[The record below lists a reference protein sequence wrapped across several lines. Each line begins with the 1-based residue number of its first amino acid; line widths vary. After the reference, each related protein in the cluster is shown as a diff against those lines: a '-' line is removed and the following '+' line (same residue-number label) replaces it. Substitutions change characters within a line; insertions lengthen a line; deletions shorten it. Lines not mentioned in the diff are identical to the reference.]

1 MSSPNHG
8 FGSAAPPYGSGYY
21 AGTTST
27 STPTAQ
33 PASASGSAPAPAPA
47 PGSTGSAGSGGGF
60 GGFDRL
66 ASLAT
71 AALAYCQVTSPDRPI
86 GSTQAAP
93 AEETKAKRKYTK
105 RSEYWQGKGQ
115 SPSGAA
121 AAAAAAT
128 GNQSPAEPT
137 ILDASASSA
146 PLYNPPSSEKYNVNT
161 KAWADAYGY
170 RVTKRKYTK
179 RSEYWQGMGQSPSG
193 AAAAAASEEA
203 ATGDKSPAKSK
214 SPAKAKK
221 DGGGTTA
228 SKKAKKDDD
237 ANSPAKKKPAVKR
250 SASTKRGGAAA
261 VGDDAASGRGK
272 TRGQARYVPHRS
284 GLHCFSVLY

>member
-8 FGSAAPPYGSGYY
+8 FGSAAPTYGSGYY

-203 ATGDKSPAKSK
+203 ATGKQSPAKPK
-214 SPAKAKK
+214 V
-221 DGGGTTA
+221 GGGATA